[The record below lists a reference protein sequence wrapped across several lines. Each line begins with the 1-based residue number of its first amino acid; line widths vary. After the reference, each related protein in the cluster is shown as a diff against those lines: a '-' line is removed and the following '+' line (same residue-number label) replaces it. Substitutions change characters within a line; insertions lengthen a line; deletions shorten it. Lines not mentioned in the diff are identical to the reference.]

1 MARAFLLHLLEAYLF
16 ASGGQTVYVWVVM
29 YGHINPGTDLV
40 LKDFPRV
47 RAHLAGLTFD
57 EVSSRVLVFHTFHAF
72 PLEYPS
78 SNLVSL

>member
-16 ASGGQTVYVWVVM
+16 ANGGQTEYVWVVM

-47 RAHLAGLTFD
+47 RAHLPGLTSD
-57 EVSSRVLVFHTFHAF
+57 EVSSRVLVFHTFSCIF
-72 PLEYPS
+72 LRIPFF
-78 SNLVSL
+78 